1 MLSSEQ
7 NSFLSSLKSTGSRTL
22 AELLRVRKSKC
33 KILRLGHAIRKLE
46 INAKLAVLL
55 LKFLLVL
62 HVVIRVFVVLLN
74 LMLISKH
81 LHTF

>member
-7 NSFLSSLKSTGSRTL
+7 NRFVSSSKSTGSRTL
-22 AELLRVRKSKC
+22 VELLRGRKSKC
-33 KILRLGHAIRKLE
+33 KILRLGRAIRKLE

-55 LKFLLVL
+55 LKLLLFLR
-62 HVVIRVFVVLLN
+62 VVIRVLVALLN

-81 LHTF
+81 

>member
-7 NSFLSSLKSTGSRTL
+7 NRFVSSSKSTGSRTL
-22 AELLRVRKSKC
+22 VELLRARKSKC
-33 KILRLGHAIRKLE
+33 KILRLGRAIRKLE

-55 LKFLLVL
+55 LKLLLFLR
-62 HVVIRVFVVLLN
+62 VVIRVLVALLN

-81 LHTF
+81 